1 MRNKEG
7 PLLKRTLA
15 ALACLA
21 LVVPGAGAKAET
33 TDPIGD
39 VIAKIASH
47 VEPILETFGLKAT
60 LYHGGVRGIG
70 AHDALGCTVVP
81 MRTAAVDGV
90 TVHKGDLIYIKETV
104 GLPMPDGRTHDG
116 YWYASDSGGAI
127 RKGRIDLFT
136 GQGAR
141 SMNPLMALNLATLT
155 VARVGAFAGCPKA

>member
-15 ALACLA
+15 ALASLA
-21 LVVPGAGAKAET
+21 LVLPGASAKADT
-33 TDPIGD
+33 TDAIGD
-39 VIAKIASH
+39 MIAKIAAH

-60 LYHGGVRGIG
+60 LYHGGRGIG
-70 AHDALGCTVVP
+70 AHDALGCQVVP

-104 GLPMPDGRTHDG
+104 GLPMPDGRPHDG

-127 RKGRIDLFT
+127 HKGRIDLFT

-141 SMNPLMALNLATLT
+141 SMCPLMALNLATLT

>member
-21 LVVPGAGAKAET
+21 LVVPGAKADT
-33 TDPIGD
+33 TDAIGD
-39 VIAKIASH
+39 VIAQIASH

-60 LYHGGVRGIG
+60 LYHGGARGIR
-70 AHDALGCTVVP
+70 DRDSLGCAVVP

-104 GLPMPDGRTHDG
+104 GLRMPDGRPHDG
-116 YWYASDSGGAI
+116 YWYASDSGGGI
-127 RKGRIDLFT
+127 HKGRIDLFT
-136 GQGAR
+136 GQGAG
-141 SMNPLMALNLATLT
+141 SMSPLMALNLATLT

>member
-21 LVVPGAGAKAET
+21 LVVPGAGAKADT
-33 TDPIGD
+33 TDAIGD

-60 LYHGGVRGIG
+60 LYHGGHGIG
-70 AHDALGCTVVP
+70 AHDSLGCNVVP

-104 GLPMPDGRTHDG
+104 GLRMPDGRPHDG
-116 YWYASDSGGAI
+116 YWYASDSGGGI
-127 RKGRIDLFT
+127 HKGRIDLFT

-141 SMNPLMALNLATLT
+141 SMTTLMALNLATLT